1 MVTGSLAASTQSAA
15 VYRSLYLA
23 QRLQLHVT
31 NQMTQRGLK
40 RLRLENPV
48 AMMPPQLRH
57 RVWGIVMNAFFKELK
72 VKYFF

>member
-31 NQMTQRGLK
+31 NQMTQRGPK
-40 RLRLENPV
+40 WLRLENPV
-48 AMMPPQLRH
+48 T
-57 RVWGIVMNAFFKELK
+57 
-72 VKYFF
+72 